1 MLPSKQFRMSWREE
15 MFMKRCPECRRDY
28 ADDTLLYCLED
39 GVALVQGSV
48 PPPDEPQT
56 AILSEFGV
64 PPSGG
69 SRSEP
74 PASAGGQLAGE
85 NPTRPFIHTTAAE
98 AESRESS
105 GGGTEKQSFSAHRAA
120 KPRATLVSAKP
131 LLAGGILILLLGG
144 GFFGYRYFYPTPHIN
159 SIAVMPF
166 VNESGNANVEYLSD
180 GMTETLINNLSKLA
194 NLSVKARNA
203 VFPYKGKEV
212 SARQVGEE
220 LGVQAVLLGRLVE
233 RGGNI
238 KLNLEL
244 VNAKTLDVIWSEQYD
259 RKQADLVNLQQEIAR
274 DVSSRLRPKLTG
286 ADEQKLAKSY
296 TTDSEAY
303 RLYLQGRFYWYK
315 QTGREFEK
323 CADYF
328 RRAIEKDPNFALG
341 YVGLADYYSVRER
354 DKAREN
360 VNRALALDPDLAEA
374 NGTLGY
380 QYMLDYDWVNA
391 ERYMKRALELDDN
404 NLELHRWNGQRL
416 MMLGRLDEAFAEYDR
431 ALKIDPNSSATRLSY
446 ASCLI
451 VSGKLNEG
459 IRYLEDSIK
468 ADPAHI
474 WLHSFLGHAYE
485 LRNDWAA
492 SIEQRA
498 ISQDLLGLT
507 ENARLMR
514 ESFARG
520 GRDGFLREMI
530 SRRESRAPAGGG
542 ALSQAASMYVLL
554 GDKEK
559 ALQTLERAAEQKG
572 DFWLFMIK
580 HEAVYDPLRDD
591 PRFQALVKIFDAP
604 R

>member
-1 MLPSKQFRMSWREE
+1 
-15 MFMKRCPECRRDY
+15 MKRCPECGRDY
-28 ADDTLLYCLED
+28 NDDSMSFCLDDGSELLFGPASSSRSE
-39 GVALVQGSV
+39 
-48 PPPDEPQT
+48 PDASAGGPFEEPQT
-56 AILSEFGV
+56 AILYSTD
-64 PPSGG
+64 
-69 SRSEP
+69 
-74 PASAGGQLAGE
+74 AAGDA
-85 NPTRPFIHTTAAE
+85 PTRAHINRTEQTAVLPPGVDDARKKGFDKRLI
-98 AESRESS
+98 AAPIAAVIIVAGVFLANRYFDSS
-105 GGGTEKQSFSAHRAA
+105 GKQ
-120 KPRATLVSAKP
+120 
-131 LLAGGILILLLGG
+131 IE
-144 GFFGYRYFYPTPHIN
+144 

-166 VNESGNANVEYLSD
+166 VNDSGNAENEYLSD
-180 GMTETLINNLSKLA
+180 GMTETLINNLSKVA

-212 SARQVGEE
+212 SARQIGEE
-220 LGVQAVLLGRLVE
+220 LGVQAVLLGRLAE

-259 RKQADLVNLQQEIAR
+259 RKQGDLVNLQQEIAR

-286 ADEQKLAKSY
+286 TDEQKLAKSY

-315 QTGREFEK
+315 QAGQDFEK

-380 QYMLDYDWVNA
+380 QYMLEYDWVNA
-391 ERYMKRALELDDN
+391 ERYMRRAIELDDKI
-404 NLELHRWNGQRL
+404 LELHRWNGQRL
-416 MMLGRLDEAFAEYDR
+416 MMLGRFDESFAAYDR
-431 ALKIDPNSSATRLSY
+431 ALAIDPNSSATRLAY
-446 ASCLI
+446 GACLI

-459 IRYLEDSIK
+459 IRYLEDSVK
-468 ADPAHI
+468 ADPTHI

-485 LRNDWAA
+485 LQGDWAN

-498 ISQDLLGLT
+498 ISQELLGRP
-507 ENARLMR
+507 EDAQLMR
-514 ESFARG
+514 ESFAKG

-530 SRRESRAPAGGG
+530 SRREARTPAGGG
-542 ALSQAASMYVLL
+542 GQSQTAAFYVLL
-554 GDKEK
+554 GENEK
-559 ALQTLERAAEQKG
+559 ALQTLERAATRKG
-572 DFWLFMIK
+572 DFWLFLIK
-580 HEAVYDPLRDD
+580 YEAVYDPLRGD
-591 PRFQALVKIFDAP
+591 PRFQALVKIFDA
-604 R
+604 RSRTL